1 MLTGTIVNTLAIIA
15 GAMIGVIAKK
25 AIPQRMGDLVMSA
38 IPIVVMVLGVQFG
51 IASSNILI
59 VIVSLVVGGII
70 GEWIDIDRRLDDFGV
85 SIQSRMKGGDSNF
98 SAAFVSTTLIYCVGS
113 MAILG
118 SIESGIN
125 GNHTILYTKSLMDG
139 ISAIFFA
146 STLGA
151 GVIFSG
157 ISVFI
162 YQGILT
168 VLAGYI
174 GPYLSP
180 EVVTEMSASGGI
192 LLIALSFTI
201 LGIKKIKV
209 ANLLPAI
216 FLPVILMLFMK

>member
-85 SIQSRMKGGDSNF
+85 RIQSRMKGGDSNF

-168 VLAGYI
+168 VIAGYI

>member
-70 GEWIDIDRRLDDFGV
+70 GEWIDIDRRLEDFGV
-85 SIQSRMKGGDSNF
+85 RIQSRMKGGDSNF

-162 YQGILT
+162 YHGILT

>member
-1 MLTGTIVNTLAIIA
+1 MTGTIVNTLAIIA

-38 IPIVVMVLGVQFG
+38 IPIVVMVLGIQFG

-70 GEWIDIDRRLDDFGV
+70 GEWIDIDRRLEDFGV
-85 SIQSRMKGGDSNF
+85 RIQSRMKGGDSNF

>member
-85 SIQSRMKGGDSNF
+85 KIQSRMKGGDSNF

>member
-15 GAMIGVIAKK
+15 GAMIGVRAKK

-85 SIQSRMKGGDSNF
+85 RIQSRMKGGDSNF

>member
-1 MLTGTIVNTLAIIA
+1 MLLGTIVNA
-15 GAMIGVIAKK
+15 GAIVLGSLIGMLAKK
-25 AIPQRMGDLVMSA
+25 AIPQRMGDLIMTA
-38 IPIVVMVLGVQFG
+38 IPIVVMVLGVQFS
-51 IASSNILI
+51 IASKNILI
-59 VIVSLVVGGII
+59 VIVSLVIGAII
-70 GEWIDIDRRLDDFGV
+70 GELIDIDKKLEVFGNNV
-85 SIQSRMKGGDSNF
+85 QLKMKGNDSNF

-125 GNHTILYTKSLMDG
+125 GNHTILYTKALMDG
-139 ISAIFFA
+139 ISAVFFA

-151 GVIFSG
+151 GVLFSS

-168 VLAGYI
+168 ILAGYVS
-174 GPYLSP
+174 PYLSST
-180 EVVTEMSASGGI
+180 VVTEMSATGGI
-192 LLIALSFTI
+192 LLIALAFTI

-216 FLPVILMLFMK
+216 FLPIVIMLFFK

>member
-38 IPIVVMVLGVQFG
+38 IPIVVMVLGIQFG

-70 GEWIDIDRRLDDFGV
+70 GEWIDIDRRLEDFGV
-85 SIQSRMKGGDSNF
+85 RIQSRMKGGDSNF

>member
-1 MLTGTIVNTLAIIA
+1 MLFGTIVNTIAII
-15 GAMIGVIAKK
+15 IGSLIGLLAKK
-25 AIPQRMGDLVMSA
+25 AIPQRMGDLIMTA

-59 VIVSLVVGGII
+59 VIISLIIGAII
-70 GEWIDIDRRLDDFGV
+70 GELIDIDKKLDNFGEK
-85 SIQSRMKGGDSNF
+85 IQKKIKGKDSNF
-98 SAAFVSTTLIYCVGS
+98 SVGFVSCTLIYCVGS

-125 GNHTILYTKSLMDG
+125 LNHSILYTKALLDG
-139 ISAIFFA
+139 VSAVFFA
-146 STLGA
+146 STLGT
-151 GVIFSG
+151 GVLFSS

-162 YQGILT
+162 YQGSLT
-168 VLAGYI
+168 L
-174 GPYLSP
+174 LSSYVAP
-180 EVVTEMSASGGI
+180 FLSSSVVTEMSATGGI

-216 FLPVILMLFMK
+216 FMPIILMIFMK

>member
-85 SIQSRMKGGDSNF
+85 RIQSRMKGGDSNF

-139 ISAIFFA
+139 ISGIVFA

-151 GVIFSG
+151 GVIFSS

>member
-1 MLTGTIVNTLAIIA
+1 
-15 GAMIGVIAKK
+15 
-25 AIPQRMGDLVMSA
+25 
-38 IPIVVMVLGVQFG
+38 
-51 IASSNILI
+51 
-59 VIVSLVVGGII
+59 
-70 GEWIDIDRRLDDFGV
+70 
-85 SIQSRMKGGDSNF
+85 
-98 SAAFVSTTLIYCVGS
+98 
-113 MAILG
+113 
-118 SIESGIN
+118 
-125 GNHTILYTKSLMDG
+125 MDG

>member
-85 SIQSRMKGGDSNF
+85 RIQSRMKGGDSNF

-216 FLPVILMLFMK
+216 FLPVILMLVMK

>member
-1 MLTGTIVNTLAIIA
+1 MLTGTIVNTIAIIA
-15 GAMIGVIAKK
+15 GALIGVIAKK
-25 AIPQRMGDLVMSA
+25 AIPQRVGDLIMSA
-38 IPIVVMVLGVQFG
+38 IPIVVMVLGVQFAM
-51 IASSNILI
+51 ASSNILI
-59 VIVSLVVGGII
+59 VIVSLVIGGII
-70 GEWIDIDRRLDDFGV
+70 GEWIDIDKKLDDFGTK
-85 SIQSRMKGGDSNF
+85 IQSRIKGKDANF
-98 SAAFVSTTLIYCVGS
+98 SVAFVSTTLIYCVGS

-125 GNHTILYTKSLMDG
+125 NNHTILYTKALMDG

-146 STLGA
+146 STLGT

-168 VLAGYI
+168 VLAGYVS
-174 GPYLSP
+174 PYLSP
-180 EVVTEMSASGGI
+180 AVVTEMSASGGI
-192 LLIALSFTI
+192 LLIALAFTI

-216 FLPVILMLFMK
+216 FLPIILMFFIR

>member
-1 MLTGTIVNTLAIIA
+1 
-15 GAMIGVIAKK
+15 
-25 AIPQRMGDLVMSA
+25 MSA

-85 SIQSRMKGGDSNF
+85 RIQSRMKGGDSNF

>member
-70 GEWIDIDRRLDDFGV
+70 GEWIDIDRRLEDFGV
-85 SIQSRMKGGDSNF
+85 RIQSRMKGGDSNF

-113 MAILG
+113 IAILG

>member
-38 IPIVVMVLGVQFG
+38 ISIVVMVLGVQFG

-70 GEWIDIDRRLDDFGV
+70 GEWKDIDRRLDDFGV
-85 SIQSRMKGGDSNF
+85 RIQSRMKGGDSNF

>member
-85 SIQSRMKGGDSNF
+85 RIQSRMKGGDSNF

-113 MAILG
+113 MALLG

>member
-1 MLTGTIVNTLAIIA
+1 
-15 GAMIGVIAKK
+15 
-25 AIPQRMGDLVMSA
+25 MSA

-70 GEWIDIDRRLDDFGV
+70 GEWIDIDRRLEDFGV
-85 SIQSRMKGGDSNF
+85 RIQSRMKSGDSNF

>member
-1 MLTGTIVNTLAIIA
+1 MLTGTIVNTIAIIA
-15 GAMIGVIAKK
+15 GALIGVIAKK
-25 AIPQRMGDLVMSA
+25 AIPQRMGDLIMSA
-38 IPIVVMVLGVQFG
+38 IPIVVMVLGIQY
-51 IASSNILI
+51 AMSSANVLI

-70 GEWIDIDRRLDDFGV
+70 GELIDIDARLDNFG
-85 SIQSRMKGGDSNF
+85 SKIQSKLKGKDSNF
-98 SAAFVSTTLIYCVGS
+98 SVAFVSTTLIYCVGS

-125 GNHTILYTKSLMDG
+125 NNHTILYTKALMDG

-146 STLGA
+146 STLGT
-151 GVIFSG
+151 GVVFSG

-168 VLAGYI
+168 VLAGYVS
-174 GPYLSP
+174 PYLSP
-180 EVVTEMSASGGI
+180 AVVTEMSASGGI
-192 LLIALSFTI
+192 LLIALAFTI

-216 FLPVILMLFMK
+216 FLPVIIMFFMK

>member
-85 SIQSRMKGGDSNF
+85 RIQSRMKGGDSNF

-113 MAILG
+113 IAILG

-174 GPYLSP
+174 GTYLSP

>member
-1 MLTGTIVNTLAIIA
+1 MLLGTIVNA
-15 GAMIGVIAKK
+15 GAIVLGSLIGMLAKK
-25 AIPQRMGDLVMSA
+25 AIPQRMGDLIMTA
-38 IPIVVMVLGVQFG
+38 IPIVVMVLGVQFS
-51 IASSNILI
+51 IASKNILI
-59 VIVSLVVGGII
+59 VIVSLVI
-70 GEWIDIDRRLDDFGV
+70 GAIMGELIDIDKKLEVFGNNV
-85 SIQSRMKGGDSNF
+85 QLKMKGNDSNF

-125 GNHTILYTKSLMDG
+125 GNHTILYTKALMDG
-139 ISAIFFA
+139 ISAVFFA

-151 GVIFSG
+151 GVLFSS

-168 VLAGYI
+168 ILAGYVS
-174 GPYLSP
+174 PYLSST
-180 EVVTEMSASGGI
+180 VVTEMSATGGI
-192 LLIALSFTI
+192 LLIALAFTI

-216 FLPVILMLFMK
+216 FLPIVIMLFFK

>member
-25 AIPQRMGDLVMSA
+25 AIPQRMGDIVMSA
-38 IPIVVMVLGVQFG
+38 ISIVVMVLGVQFG

-85 SIQSRMKGGDSNF
+85 RIQSRMKGGDSNF
-98 SAAFVSTTLIYCVGS
+98 SAAFISTTLIYCVGS

>member
-25 AIPQRMGDLVMSA
+25 AIPQRMGDIVMSA
-38 IPIVVMVLGVQFG
+38 ISIVVMVLGVQFG

-85 SIQSRMKGGDSNF
+85 RIQSRMKGGDSNF

-209 ANLLPAI
+209 VNLLPAI

>member
-85 SIQSRMKGGDSNF
+85 RIQSRMKGGDSNF

-151 GVIFSG
+151 GVIFSS

>member
-38 IPIVVMVLGVQFG
+38 IPIVVMVLGIQFG

-85 SIQSRMKGGDSNF
+85 RIQSRMKGGDSNF

-209 ANLLPAI
+209 ANILPAI

>member
-38 IPIVVMVLGVQFG
+38 ISIVVMVLGVQFG

-85 SIQSRMKGGDSNF
+85 RIQSRMKGGDSNF

-180 EVVTEMSASGGI
+180 EVVTEMSASGGK

>member
-1 MLTGTIVNTLAIIA
+1 
-15 GAMIGVIAKK
+15 
-25 AIPQRMGDLVMSA
+25 
-38 IPIVVMVLGVQFG
+38 
-51 IASSNILI
+51 
-59 VIVSLVVGGII
+59 
-70 GEWIDIDRRLDDFGV
+70 
-85 SIQSRMKGGDSNF
+85 MKGGDSNF

>member
-85 SIQSRMKGGDSNF
+85 RIQSRMKGGDSNF

>member
-38 IPIVVMVLGVQFG
+38 ISIVVMVLGVQFG

-70 GEWIDIDRRLDDFGV
+70 GEWIDIDRRLEDFGV
-85 SIQSRMKGGDSNF
+85 RIQSRMKGGDSNF

>member
-85 SIQSRMKGGDSNF
+85 RIQSRMKGGDSNF

-151 GVIFSG
+151 GVIFSS

-209 ANLLPAI
+209 ENLLPAI

>member
-38 IPIVVMVLGVQFG
+38 ISIVVMVLGVQFG

-59 VIVSLVVGGII
+59 VIVSLVVGCII

-85 SIQSRMKGGDSNF
+85 RIQSRMKGGDSNF